1 MACRHGRTGLLSRTK
16 ELGKV
21 RHLFADAR
29 QNRSGVLVVRGEPGI
44 GKTAL
49 LEHAVDGAEGM
60 TVLQARGIEMEAEL
74 AFAGLGEL
82 VRPVGHLIDRL
93 PAVQARALR
102 TALSLES
109 AGTPDRLTLGAAVL
123 TLLTDAAATAPVLVA
138 VDDAHWMDEASAQAL
153 LFAVRRLKA
162 EGVAVLVTA
171 RDGQRCVFS
180 QAGLPTLD
188 LAGLEPAAAAA
199 LVQQVAD
206 VPAEGEP
213 FEWLYR
219 ETAGNPLAL
228 LEAAPALSRS
238 PWAVRGAQ
246 SPLPVGPR
254 LTAAYS
260 TQLAALPE
268 PSRRAVTVLAAG
280 YTEDAAVL
288 SQALHGLDLGADVLQ
303 PVESAGVIEMSGGRV
318 RFAHPLLRAAAY
330 HTAAPDQRRQAH
342 RALAAALTDRDGAVN
357 RDQRSWHLA
366 AAAAGPDTA
375 AAVALAG
382 TAARARDRGAL
393 PAACRAY
400 ERAADLTSSPVDRG
414 RYLLAAAEAA
424 QLAGRGDQALNL
436 TKAATEA
443 TQDTAVLAETARL
456 RSQILLV
463 RQPPRSV
470 HDQLV
475 DVVAGLEESQP
486 DQAVPLLVA
495 AAGAACMGGAIRRAR
510 ETANRAAALT
520 RRSDALPLRDHSA
533 AVMRAHTL
541 MLSGE
546 RTSAAAV
553 LASCEDFLNS
563 TDPLT
568 IGVEVTSFFAMDLMW
583 LEQYPAARTLLERA
597 VRGARGAGA
606 SERLA
611 PYLTVLAETKLRTGH
626 WDEAYALASEGAGLA
641 AETEQPVL
649 QAYALST
656 LARIEAAQG
665 RTALCTEHAAQF
677 RELLDSTGAELV
689 SPYIEAALGL
699 LDLGT
704 GRYAEAAARLND
716 LQRQLSDLEL
726 REPTVLQHQPDL
738 IEANLAAGDPTA
750 ARAGLAELR
759 GQVQR
764 APSVWGKAVLERCRG
779 LVDHGEEATEHAYR
793 GALQLHEHL
802 EDPFA
807 RARTELAYGRFLR
820 RTRKRRAAH
829 RPLTAARQ
837 VFERLRADPW
847 TALAEREL
855 RAAGFGTSNRRNR
868 APVDLTEQ
876 EMQVAVLVIKGH
888 TNREVAA
895 TLFLSVKTVE
905 YHLSHIYAKLSV
917 RSRVELA
924 GRLAVT
930 SR

>member
-1 MACRHGRTGLLSRTK
+1 MEHGHGRTALLSRTK
-16 ELGKV
+16 ELGRV
-21 RHLFADAR
+21 QHLLADAW

-49 LEHAVDGAEGM
+49 LKHAVNGAEGM
-60 TVLQARGIEMEAEL
+60 TVLRACGIEMEAEL

-82 VRPVGHLIDRL
+82 IRPLDHLIDRL
-93 PAVQARALR
+93 LAVQARALR
-102 TALSLES
+102 TALSLELG
-109 AGTPDRLTLGAAVL
+109 GTLDRLTLGAAVL
-123 TLLTDAAATAPVLVA
+123 TILTDAAATAPVLVA

-162 EGVAVLVTA
+162 EGVAVLVAA

-180 QAGLPTLD
+180 RAGLPMLE

-206 VPAEGEP
+206 VPVEGDL
-213 FEWLYR
+213 FQWLYR

-228 LEAAPALSRS
+228 LEAAPALRRS
-238 PWAVRGAQ
+238 QWALWASE

-280 YTEDAAVL
+280 YTEDAVVL
-288 SQALHGLDLGADVLQ
+288 SEALQNLALGADVLQ
-303 PVESAGVIEMSGGRV
+303 PVESAGIIELSGGRV
-318 RFAHPLLRAAAY
+318 RFAHPLVRAAAY
-330 HTAAPDQRRQAH
+330 QTAPPDQRRQAH
-342 RALAAALTDRDGAVN
+342 GALAVALADRDGAVN

-366 AAAAGPDTA
+366 AAAVGPDRE
-375 AAVALAG
+375 AAVALAS

-400 ERAADLTSSPVDRG
+400 ERAADLTSSAVDRG

-424 QLAGRGDQALNL
+424 QLAGRGEQALNL
-436 TKAATEA
+436 TEAATEA
-443 TQDTAVLAETARL
+443 TQDTAILAETAKL
-456 RSQILLV
+456 RSQILLL
-463 RQPPRSV
+463 RQPPCRV

-475 DVVAGLEESQP
+475 DVATRLAESQP
-486 DQAVPLLVA
+486 DKAVPLLVA
-495 AAGAACMGGAIRRAR
+495 AAGAACMGGAIRQAC
-510 ETANRAAALT
+510 ETANRASALIRT
-520 RRSDALPLRDHSA
+520 REAVTLHDHSA

-541 MLSGE
+541 MLSGG
-546 RTSAAAV
+546 RTAAAAV
-553 LASCEDFLNS
+553 LRSCVDFLTA

-568 IGVEVTSFFAMDLMW
+568 IGVEVTSFSAMDLMW
-583 LEQYPAARTLLERA
+583 LEQYPVARTLLERA
-597 VRGARGAGA
+597 VRGARDVGA

-641 AETEQPVL
+641 TETEQPVL

-656 LARIEAAQG
+656 LARIEAARG
-665 RTALCTEHAAQF
+665 DTALCTELAGLF
-677 RELLDSTGAELV
+677 RGLLDSRGAELV

-716 LQRQLSDLEL
+716 LQGQLRDLEL
-726 REPTVLQHQPDL
+726 REPSVLQCQPDL
-738 IEANLAAGDPTA
+738 IEASLAAGDPTA

-759 GQVQR
+759 GQVLH
-764 APSVWGKAVLERCRG
+764 APSVWGNAVVERCRG
-779 LVDHGEEATEHAYR
+779 LVDYGEEATEHAYR
-793 GALQLHEHL
+793 SALQLHEL
-802 EDPFA
+802 LQDPFA
-807 RARTELAYGRFLR
+807 KARTELAYGRFLR
-820 RTRKRRAAH
+820 RARKRRAAH
-829 RPLTAARQ
+829 RPLAAARQ

-847 TALAEREL
+847 TALAETEL
-855 RAAGFGTSNRRNR
+855 RAAGFGTPHRRNR

-905 YHLSHIYAKLSV
+905 YHLGHIYAKLSV

-930 SR
+930 SD